1 MLAARS
7 VSHHARDGEAR
18 CSQEAEAPVSQHSR
32 ASVTTGAEVV
42 AFAIPVM
49 KRPGGFM
56 LAVPVDVFTGECLIS
71 GEMADDDVEVGPHL
85 RTSALLVEEGEDGM
99 EKITGIEVECLL
111 VDLSDM
117 ALSWMTE
124 YDPVT
129 DSTMEI
135 IGFT

>member
-1 MLAARS
+1 
-7 VSHHARDGEAR
+7 
-18 CSQEAEAPVSQHSR
+18 
-32 ASVTTGAEVV
+32 
-42 AFAIPVM
+42 
-49 KRPGGFM
+49 M

-71 GEMADDDVEVGPHL
+71 GEMADDDAEVGPHL

-99 EKITGIEVECLL
+99 EKITGIEVEFLL

-129 DSTMEI
+129 GSTMEI